1 MSTPSGF
8 FRASR
13 AVLAAARS
21 ATPLTKPNISPSSTK
36 NPTVAAAA
44 SAASKSPKVPKEKK
58 ASTSGIMKPTPVS
71 LALQSVVGAPE
82 VSRVEAVKKIW
93 AYIKLH
99 NLQKTDECLNVLI
112 RVSLLK
118 QKS

>member
-21 ATPLTKPNISPSSTK
+21 ATPLTKPDISPSSTK
-36 NPTVAAAA
+36 KPTVASAAAA

-99 NLQKTDECLNVLI
+99 NLQVCAGII
-112 RVSLLK
+112 RNIK
-118 QKS
+118 M